1 MRGCVSVWR
10 WPRQEGPTLIGPQ
23 IGAQR
28 VHTGI
33 IFLSYEKSNE
43 RMKKEMGTLHPLG
56 RRKRTSI
63 KSYKENK

>member
-1 MRGCVSVWR
+1 MYGGGSDRKA
-10 WPRQEGPTLIGPQ
+10 PLLIGPQ

-56 RRKRTSI
+56 GR
-63 KSYKENK
+63 N

>member
-1 MRGCVSVWR
+1 MYGGGSDRK
-10 WPRQEGPTLIGPQ
+10 GPLLIGPQ

-56 RRKRTSI
+56 RR
-63 KSYKENK
+63 N